1 MSKDL
6 VEKEESHIGAWILM
20 GLALLYTFSP
30 IDILPDVI
38 PIFGWLVCLVLCFF
52 IKTSFNGD
60 TTEIFV
66 SLHPNTLIEK

>member
-38 PIFGWLVCLVLCFF
+38 PIFG
-52 IKTSFNGD
+52 
-60 TTEIFV
+60 
-66 SLHPNTLIEK
+66 